1 MFLGQ
6 HPSSV
11 DDKNRLA
18 VPERFRSQLAKGA
31 YITQG
36 FDRNLVILS
45 ADAFQGIYERFTA
58 MNIADPLARM
68 LLRMLLG
75 TASELEI
82 DATGS
87 ITVPQALRDFAGL
100 EAEAVLVGQ
109 GRYFE
114 VWTPAL
120 WQKQTLRLQDA
131 EANAERFAG
140 LMITG

>member
-1 MFLGQ
+1 
-6 HPSSV
+6 
-11 DDKNRLA
+11 
-18 VPERFRSQLAKGA
+18 
-31 YITQG
+31 
-36 FDRNLVILS
+36 
-45 ADAFQGIYERFTA
+45 
-58 MNIADPLARM
+58 M

-100 EAEAVLVGQ
+100 ETEAVLVGQ